1 VQYYEPLDPVGP
13 EFDRR
18 SIYRFWARGGKNP
31 LLDSFDCPD
40 PSISSPKR
48 PATTTPLQAL
58 ALLNNSFTLRMADAL
73 AERLERTR
81 PNDLSQQVALAF
93 ALVYGRDPGM
103 DERSASTAFVEVHG
117 LPAFCRVLLNTN
129 GFLYVN

>member
-13 EFDRR
+13 EFHRR

-40 PSISSPKR
+40 PSIAAPKR
-48 PATTTPLQAL
+48 AATTTPLQAL
-58 ALLNNSFTLRMADAL
+58 ALMNNSFTLRMAEAL
-73 AERLERTR
+73 AERLARER
-81 PNDLSQQVALAF
+81 PNDRSQQVVRAFQLA
-93 ALVYGRDPGM
+93 YGRDATA
-103 DERSASTAFVEVHG
+103 DELQVSTAFVGQHG
-117 LPAFCRVLLNTN
+117 LDAFCRVLLNAN